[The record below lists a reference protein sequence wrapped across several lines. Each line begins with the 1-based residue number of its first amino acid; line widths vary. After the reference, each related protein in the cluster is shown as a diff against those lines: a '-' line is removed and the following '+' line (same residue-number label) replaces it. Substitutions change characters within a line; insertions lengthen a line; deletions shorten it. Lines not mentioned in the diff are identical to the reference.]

1 MRHLVDIVSSIFKCF
16 SPIYSA
22 MFNIGHL
29 QQLLTIF
36 LHLAM
41 FLECAVPLGYLS
53 LCKYYSALS
62 EKCKRE

>member
-1 MRHLVDIVSSIFKCF
+1 
-16 SPIYSA
+16 

-29 QQLLTIF
+29 QQVLTIF

-41 FLECAVPLGYLS
+41 LECSVPLGYLS

>member
-1 MRHLVDIVSSIFKCF
+1 
-16 SPIYSA
+16 